1 MQLHIETIREIIREA
16 LLREVDIEDVGDMC
30 YATGSTHVMKTCTIG
45 KDKYF
50 LKFTDE
56 SLVDGV
62 DPSLQVLVEYLA
74 YCVYALYP
82 SIKIPAHVQLVSAD
96 TAAKLALA
104 AGK

>member
-1 MQLHIETIREIIREA
+1 MKINIETIREIIREA

-56 SLVDGV
+56 SLVD
-62 DPSLQVLVEYLA
+62 DF
-74 YCVYALYP
+74 
-82 SIKIPAHVQLVSAD
+82 
-96 TAAKLALA
+96 
-104 AGK
+104 